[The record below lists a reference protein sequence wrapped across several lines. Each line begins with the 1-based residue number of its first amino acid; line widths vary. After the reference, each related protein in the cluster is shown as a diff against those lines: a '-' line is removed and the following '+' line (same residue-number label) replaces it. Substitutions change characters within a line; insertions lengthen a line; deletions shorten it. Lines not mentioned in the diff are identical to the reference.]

1 MRVPQGVTEISTS
14 SSPRPAPDGLFHS
27 LAWLTLALT
36 LVRLVV
42 LFVTPLELYPD
53 EAQYWLWSRD
63 LAFGYYSKPPM
74 LAWLIALTTGVG
86 GDAEPWVRLSS
97 PLLHAATGLILFK
110 VAERLFDRRRAFWAG
125 ILYLL
130 MPGVQLS
137 AGIASTD
144 APLLFFAALALWAY
158 VAFIQ
163 RPAVLLAALAGLAL
177 GGAFLSKYASLYLL
191 IGVGLHLL
199 WSRAP
204 RSAWSPL
211 RIAAAIGG
219 FVLIAAPN
227 LIWNALNDFSTVTH
241 TAANADWRLS
251 DLFHPL
257 EAIEFLVSQTMV
269 LGPVPLIVLF
279 IGAIRILMS
288 RQTATE
294 ADRLLIAFVA
304 PPIVLVFVQA
314 FLSRANANWAAVAYA
329 PAVVL
334 AAAWL
339 LRWQARRWLVGGVV
353 FQAAVAVMVLVFGAW
368 PTLADRAG
376 LGSSFKRVRGWETG
390 SERILDAAEALGPGA
405 VIAADDRFLYN
416 SLAYYG
422 RDRLA
427 RPGTPELTMWVR
439 EAHAQNQAEAVDP
452 LTAEQATGPVLMA
465 SIEAR
470 FRHEFIADFQSF
482 GGWRDASV
490 RLDPQRTRDL
500 AVGVGEGFAPQPRD
514 PETGEPVV
522 SLPTRP

>member
-1 MRVPQGVTEISTS
+1 MTQTSIPAESTAG
-14 SSPRPAPDGLFHS
+14 PAPRFHR
-27 LAWLTLALT
+27 LVALTLILTLA
-36 LVRLVV
+36 RLVV

-74 LAWLIALTTGVG
+74 LAWLIALTTGIG

-97 PLLHAATGLILFK
+97 PLLHALTGLVLFK
-110 VAERLFDRRRAFWAG
+110 VAERLFDPRTAFWAG
-125 ILYLL
+125 VFYLL

-144 APLLFFAALALWAY
+144 APLLFFASLALWAY
-158 VAFIQ
+158 VALQ
-163 RPAVLLAALAGLAL
+163 AKPSAHMALLAGLAL

-191 IGVGLHLL
+191 IGVGLHLA
-199 WSRAP
+199 WSRESRA
-204 RSAWSPL
+204 AWSPA
-211 RIAAAIGG
+211 RVGAAVAG
-219 FVLIAAPN
+219 FALVAAPN
-227 LIWNALNDFSTVTH
+227 LIWNAMNDFSTVAH

-257 EAIEFLVSQTMV
+257 EALEFLVSQTMV
-269 LGPVPLIVLF
+269 LGPVPLVALF
-279 IGAIRILMS
+279 IGAGRILMKK
-288 RQTATE
+288 QATPE
-294 ADRLLIAFVA
+294 ADRLLLAFVG
-304 PPIVLVFVQA
+304 PPLVLVFVQA

-334 AAAWL
+334 IAAWL
-339 LRWQARRWLVGGVV
+339 IRWEARRWLMAGVA
-353 FQAAVAVMVLVFGAW
+353 FQAALAVMVLVFGAW

-376 LGSSFKRVRGWETG
+376 LGGSFKRVRGWETG
-390 SERILDAAEALGPGA
+390 AERILTAAEALGPDA

-427 RPGTPELTMWVR
+427 AEGAPELTMWVR
-439 EAHAQNQAEAVDP
+439 EAEARNQAEAVDP
-452 LTAEQATGPVLMA
+452 LTPEQGRGQVLMA
-465 SIEAR
+465 SIETR

-482 GGWRDASV
+482 GGWTDASV
-490 RLDPQRTRDL
+490 RLDPERTRDL
-500 AVGVGEGFAPQPRD
+500 AIGVGEGFKPRPRD
-514 PETGEPVV
+514 PETGLPV
-522 SLPTRP
+522 PTTPTQP